1 MQDMWVFYGD
11 KDTHSWYV
19 LPRRKM
25 VTIWR
30 KLSFKAGYSSGRKAS
45 AVNYRALIK
54 EQSAE
59 IKRLSKDNTDVRT
72 AKTALENK
80 LEKEMADLRIKHREE
95 MEKLEARTE
104 QRITRYKTRFS
115 NKMALLQEIIQSASV
130 LLSKFKG
137 LEYWIKTNVQSSAQ
151 TQMVMSTTLQDR
163 VTTIDDSYTEV
174 MRKIKKAGFVHELED
189 PNSEL

>member
-1 MQDMWVFYGD
+1 MWVLYGD
-11 KDTHSWYV
+11 KDTHPGDV
-19 LPRRKM
+19 LPCRKM
-25 VTIWR
+25 VISLWR

-45 AVNYRALIK
+45 AVNYKALIK

-80 LEKEMADLRIKHREE
+80 LEKEMADMRIKHREE